1 MTIRLPSRL
10 DAGFSSCAASITAAI
25 LIMMLAK
32 TTLCATVTTA
42 PPAASPIADA
52 PGLNPPPFDVAAATR
67 RIGIALDH
75 NYPHLDAL
83 YKDIHA
89 HPELAFQE
97 SRTAALLAGEMR
109 KLGFEVTEHVG
120 GTGVVAIYRN
130 GAGPT
135 VLVRTELDALPME
148 EKTGLPYASRAQ
160 QTLDGKPTFVDHSC
174 GHDSHMAWWVG
185 TAAALVGMK
194 DQWNG
199 TLFFIGQPAEETISG
214 AKAMLGDG
222 LFTRFPKPDVGFAAH
237 VGPEPLGEV
246 DIKDG
251 VVSSASDSIH
261 IVFHGRGAHG
271 SMPDRSIDPIVM
283 GANFVTGVQDVV
295 SRQKDPKEFG
305 VVTVGS
311 FQAGTVENIIPDSA
325 TLKLTLRSYSPAVRK
340 LLVDGVERTATATAA
355 MAGAPPPD
363 ITHPHG
369 AASVHNDGALAARA
383 AALLEPVFGD
393 RLHFIPAT
401 VSGFTASEDF
411 SEFVDAGVPSVY
423 FGIGGDDPAMLAD
436 YQRRGQP
443 VPVNH
448 SPYFAPVPES
458 TIRTGVTTLTLA
470 VLMVT
475 SPAEKSMRR

>member
-1 MTIRLPSRL
+1 MLMPSRR
-10 DAGFSSCAASITAAI
+10 DSRCSRRAASIMAAT
-25 LIMMLAK
+25 LIMLFAN
-32 TTLCATVTTA
+32 TTPCATVT
-42 PPAASPIADA
+42 PAATAA
-52 PGLNPPPFDVAAATR
+52 PAATAPPFDVASAVR
-67 RIGIALDH
+67 GIDTALDR

-83 YKDIHA
+83 YKDIHS

-97 SRTAALLAGEMR
+97 SRTAALLATEMR

-148 EKTGLPYASRAQ
+148 EKTGLPYASHAQ
-160 QTLDGKPTFVDHSC
+160 QTLEDKPTFVDHSC

-185 TAAALVGMK
+185 TATALVGMK
-194 DQWNG
+194 DQWKG
-199 TLFFIGQPAEETISG
+199 TLMFIGQPAEETISG
-214 AKAMLGDG
+214 AKAMLADG

-251 VVSSASDSIH
+251 AVSSASDSIH

-283 GANFVTGVQDVV
+283 GANFVTAVQDVV

-311 FQAGTVENIIPDSA
+311 FQAGTVENIIPDSS

-383 AALLEPVFGD
+383 AALLEPVFGAS
-393 RLHFIPAT
+393 LHFIPAT
-401 VSGFTASEDF
+401 VPGFTASEDF

-423 FGIGGDDPAMLAD
+423 FGIGGDDPTMLAD

-448 SPYFAPVPES
+448 SPYFAPVPEA

-475 SPAEKSMRR
+475 SPAEKSARR